1 MPPDREPNRW
11 QFASLGLELAGAL
24 GVLVW
29 LGWLADDRFDT
40 KPVWTLVGA
49 FIGITGG
56 LIKVVRQTRGA
67 VSDAPTHSKPSPES
81 NDSDADSKED

>member
-1 MPPDREPNRW
+1 MPPDRRPNPW

-29 LGWLADDRFDT
+29 LGWLADGRFDT

-49 FIGITGG
+49 FIGIAGG
-56 LIKVVRQTRGA
+56 LIKVVLQTRGA
-67 VSDAPTHSKPSPES
+67 VGNAPTHSKRSAES
-81 NDSDADSKED
+81 NDSDPDSKVD

>member
-1 MPPDREPNRW
+1 MPPDRRTNPW

-29 LGWLADDRFDT
+29 LGWLADDRFGT

-56 LIKVVRQTRGA
+56 LIKVVLQTRGA
-67 VSDAPTHSKPSPES
+67 VGNAKTHSKPSDGSNES
-81 NDSDADSKED
+81 EADSKED